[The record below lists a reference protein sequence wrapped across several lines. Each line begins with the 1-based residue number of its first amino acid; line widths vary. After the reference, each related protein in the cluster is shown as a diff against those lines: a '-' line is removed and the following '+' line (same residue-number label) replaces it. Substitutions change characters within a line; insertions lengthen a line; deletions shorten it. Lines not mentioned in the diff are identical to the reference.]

1 MTSKAA
7 RLPSGTKAS
16 LSTVADSR
24 AVGYCGWK
32 AGRRNALALASHHYG
47 RTGHHIICE
56 VFYCGVWKADS
67 EEALPLFPQ
76 EAEKPTAAE

>member
-7 RLPSGTKAS
+7 RFPSGTKAS

-24 AVGYCGWK
+24 AVGDCG
-32 AGRRNALALASHHYG
+32 
-47 RTGHHIICE
+47 
-56 VFYCGVWKADS
+56 WKADS